1 MGTYKSIDPSVS
13 GGVNQLVTYLTK
25 LPPQRTN
32 RYKVEFTDVP
42 TTSTPVDFFATMVQI
57 PSSSVRFF
65 PDSVGPYTP
74 TWKVPLKHEV
84 DDRFIVEFMVDEK
97 HQIRNFIQDWMNK
110 LGINVN
116 KGGPYGAPM
125 FSTEFGNLVSKATM
139 TITPVKSDPTDIT
152 ESTLSYV
159 LEQVYPKLILPSEFN
174 TDNPNPLRLQVD
186 FNYRTFKFNNIPA
199 GANS

>member
-1 MGTYKSIDPSVS
+1 MGTYNSIDPSVS

-32 RYKVEFTDVP
+32 RYKVSFTEVP
-42 TTSTPVDFFATMVQI
+42 TKGTPVDFFATMVQI

-84 DDRFIVEFMVDEK
+84 DDRFIVEFMVDER
-97 HQIRNFIQDWMNK
+97 HQIRQFIHDWMNA

-116 KGGPYGAPM
+116 TGGAYGAPM
-125 FSTEFGNLVSKATM
+125 FSTKTANLVANAKM
-139 TITPVKSDPTDIT
+139 TITPLKSDPTDT
-152 ESTLSYV
+152 ESVLVYE
-159 LEQVYPKLILPSEFN
+159 LEQVYPKLVLPSEFN

-186 FNYRTFKFNNIPA
+186 FNYRIFKFGNVPA
-199 GANS
+199 GGNP